1 MTSAPLPAYPRIT
14 DLGGGV
20 TLIDT
25 LHNGHPGTIGVFL
38 LALPDGGHALVET
51 GPGITIPEVSAGLTA
66 AGASLTDLRYVLV
79 THIHLDHA
87 GAAGAI
93 ARLSGAEL
101 IVHEVGAPH
110 LIDPSRLM
118 ASATRVYGDALAGL
132 WGTME
137 PAPAATVRAVA
148 GGERLALGGLRV
160 DVHYTP
166 GHASHHVSYL
176 TGDGTLFA
184 GDVAGVLLAGCP
196 IIRPALAPPELDL
209 EAAEN
214 SLATLR
220 ALRPDRMLLT
230 HFGPVP
236 DVDAH
241 LTAVAQRNRL
251 WEAAV
256 IAGLDAGEDQ
266 ATLTRRLQA
275 LEDRELDEA
284 GVAPGIAARY
294 KQTSDAAMT
303 VGGLSR
309 YLTKFH
315 PERLAAGRAEGE
327 PGGGGVGSGG
337 GDHGA

>member
-1 MTSAPLPAYPRIT
+1 MTRTALPDYPRIT

-38 LALPDGGHALVET
+38 VKLPEGGHALVET
-51 GPGITIPEVSAGLTA
+51 GPGVTLPEVEAGLAA
-66 AGASLTDLRYVLV
+66 AGASMADLRYVLV

-93 ARLSGAEL
+93 VRRSGAEL
-101 IVHEVGAPH
+101 LVHEVGAPH

-118 ASATRVYGDALAGL
+118 SSATRVYGDALRGL

-137 PAPAATVRAVA
+137 PAPAGKVRAVA
-148 GGERLALGGLRV
+148 GGERLALGGLSI
-160 DVHYTP
+160 DVLYTP

-176 TGDGTLFA
+176 AGDGTLFA

-196 IIRPALAPPELDL
+196 VIRPALAPPELDL
-209 EAAEN
+209 EAAEA

-220 ALRPDRMLLT
+220 AAHPTRMLLT

-236 DVDAH
+236 DADAH
-241 LTAVAQRNRL
+241 LAAVPSRNRR
-251 WEAAV
+251 WEAEM
-256 IAGLDAGEDQ
+256 IAGLAAGED
-266 ATLTRRLQA
+266 ADTLTRRLEA
-275 LEDRELDEA
+275 VEDRELAEA

-294 KQTSDAAMT
+294 KNTSDAAMT
-303 VGGLSR
+303 VGGLTR

-315 PERLAAGRAEGE
+315 PGRLAGGRSAG
-327 PGGGGVGSGG
+327 
-337 GDHGA
+337 